1 MIHTRRLTAARK
13 TEDAWEAERA
23 RPIRELLAA
32 GSEANLYPWEIQKEV
47 RAIQEKNWPLK
58 NKTKR
63 GFLVWGV
70 TKSMRSRAR
79 RQLNEITVA
88 D

>member
-13 TEDAWEAERA
+13 TEDAWEAGKVA
-23 RPIRELLAA
+23 PLREFITDTIQA
-32 GSEANLYPWEIQKEV
+32 GVSLDAVKADLRKILSK
-47 RAIQEKNWPLK
+47 WPTK